1 MNVFLVRFGF
11 VSSSARIGRL
21 SQSGVQSDLW
31 HHNHLV
37 LPVCVVP
44 GEQLDAPRTHD
55 TRMYVAS
62 ALWLSTRW
70 NSFCIY
76 IAKLAMKIGSAC
88 VLDLSCVC
96 VRNCRCVWMLRQWDI
111 ANGSVAK
118 PDRQQIHSAERTPRT
133 QAARV
138 SELKLFKNSH
148 PGDDAQRSEAIL
160 KFKLTSS
167 EVGHTHTHT
176 AVESF
181 CLLDFK
187 RAAIEHRRQTVSKI
201 RRSHTLLCRM
211 YVSNRTI
218 LQSTSATY
226 PFN

>member
-1 MNVFLVRFGF
+1 MCGCSGNGTLPMEVWQN
-11 VSSSARIGRL
+11 RIDSKSIVPSERP
-21 SQSGVQSDLW
+21 
-31 HHNHLV
+31 V
-37 LPVCVVP
+37 L
-44 GEQLDAPRTHD
+44 
-55 TRMYVAS
+55 
-62 ALWLSTRW
+62 
-70 NSFCIY
+70 
-76 IAKLAMKIGSAC
+76 KL
-88 VLDLSCVC
+88 
-96 VRNCRCVWMLRQWDI
+96 
-111 ANGSVAK
+111 
-118 PDRQQIHSAERTPRT
+118 
-133 QAARV
+133 

-148 PGDDAQRSEAIL
+148 PGDDAQRNEGIL